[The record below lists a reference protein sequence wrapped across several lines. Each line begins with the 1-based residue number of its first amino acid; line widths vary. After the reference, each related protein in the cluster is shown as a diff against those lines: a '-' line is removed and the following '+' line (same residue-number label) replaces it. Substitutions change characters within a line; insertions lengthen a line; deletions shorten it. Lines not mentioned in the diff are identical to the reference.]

1 MTQAQHGTVVVLGST
16 NWDICMHL
24 PRLPAPGDTVGG
36 GRLRTAIGGNGA
48 NQAVA
53 CHLAEAPTQFI
64 SCIGDDT
71 SAATIRQAFR
81 TLKLDDAHVADI
93 SNCST
98 GTACIFVNAEGE
110 NCIGITAGANAHLSV
125 AMVEQAQQLFAQA
138 KVLLLQLET
147 PLASVLRAAELAHIG
162 GARVVL
168 NPAPAPAQPLP
179 DTLYKWIDVLTPN
192 RGELAELAEVA
203 TDTEAGLHAAC
214 ERLLTQGVNTIV
226 VTLGGDGVLLATATD
241 GKLNTERYAAYQVQA
256 ADTTAAGDVFNGY
269 LAAQLR
275 DPGTSVSAALQQAM
289 AAAALSVTRE
299 GALPSIP
306 TRLAVTEFRTQ
317 HD

>member
-36 GRLRTAIGGNGA
+36 WPLAYRNWRQRREPGCSLVT
-48 NQAVA
+48 
-53 CHLAEAPTQFI
+53 LAEAPTQFI

-81 TLKLDDAHVADI
+81 TPETRRCT
-93 SNCST
+93 CS
-98 GTACIFVNAEGE
+98 GYFELQAPAPHASLLMPKVKIALASLPVPMP
-110 NCIGITAGANAHLSV
+110 HLSV

-203 TDTEAGLHAAC
+203 HRYRSWVARRVRTI
-214 ERLLTQGVNTIV
+214 VNTR
-226 VTLGGDGVLLATATD
+226 GEHYRGH
-241 GKLNTERYAAYQVQA
+241 
-256 ADTTAAGDVFNGY
+256 AG
-269 LAAQLR
+269 R
-275 DPGTSVSAALQQAM
+275 
-289 AAAALSVTRE
+289 R
-299 GALPSIP
+299 
-306 TRLAVTEFRTQ
+306 RCAVGHCNRR
-317 HD
+317 